1 MECTKKYKISIA
13 LQGGGAHGAFAWG
26 VMDRLLEDGRFD
38 IQGISGTSAGGMNA
52 ASVIQGLLEG
62 GNDIARK
69 RLDDY
74 WMAISDMSAKMRF
87 EPITHQEKS
96 NFLESEQDIYNLHH
110 NWFQAMGNALSQ
122 FLSPY
127 QFNPSN
133 KNAFLDFLKDFFNFE
148 LFKQDTSR
156 RIFLGATHVKSG
168 KIKVFSNQDM
178 CADVLMAS
186 ACLPHLFQ
194 TVEVDGE
201 HYWDGGFIANPA
213 IYPLMPLAADNI
225 LVVQLTKSHCEE
237 IPKTKEDIVDRL
249 KEITYNGCLVREM
262 RAIYF
267 ISKLIDDGLVKEGA
281 LRRYRMHVL
290 KSEETFKDLK
300 LSSALNPKW
309 EFITALKAKGQ
320 ETAQKWIDDFVSNDP
335 KSKQNLEEQFK
346 DFIS

>member
-1 MECTKKYKISIA
+1 
-13 LQGGGAHGAFAWG
+13 
-26 VMDRLLEDGRFD
+26 
-38 IQGISGTSAGGMNA
+38 MNA

-62 GNDIARK
+62 DNETARK
-69 RLDDY
+69 RLNDY

-87 EPITHQEKS
+87 ESTNHQEKKD
-96 NFLESEQDIYNLHH
+96 FLESEQDIFNLHH
-110 NWFQAMGNALSQ
+110 NWFQMLGGALSQ
-122 FLSPY
+122 YLSPY
-127 QFNPSN
+127 QFNPTN
-133 KNAFLDFLKDFFNFE
+133 KNNFLDFLKGFFNFDI
-148 LFKQDTSR
+148 FKNDMSR

-178 CADVLMAS
+178 SADVLMAS

-194 TVEVDGE
+194 TVEIDGE

-213 IYPLMPLAADNI
+213 IYPLMSLDADNI
-225 LVVQLTKSHCEE
+225 LVVQLTKTYCDE
-237 IPKTKEDIVDRL
+237 IPTTKEGIVDRL

-267 ISKLIDDGLVKEGA
+267 ISKMIDDGIIKEGA
-281 LRRYRMHVL
+281 MRRFYMHIL

-320 ETAQKWIDDFVSNDP
+320 ETAQNWINEFLSNDP
-335 KSKQNLEEQFK
+335 KTKQDLESKFK